1 VKIKTQLRPGILIIA
16 VLVAGT
22 PILGD
27 DLDTRVATVLKAT
40 PLIDGHND
48 LPWQYLR
55 RVNNHLSQLDL
66 ASDLTQIDNPTDTD
80 LPRLRR
86 GMVGGLFWS
95 VYVPI
100 EAYGGNPSAVQ
111 AVINQ
116 IDFVKRLVN
125 HYDSDLEL
133 ALDASSIR
141 RIHASGK
148 IASLIGMEGGHS
160 INNSL
165 ASLRQLYDLG
175 ARYMTL
181 THSKGLLWADS
192 ATDTQRHG
200 GLTQFGEL
208 VVLEMNRLG
217 MMVDL
222 SHVSVETM
230 RDALRVSRSPVIFS
244 HSSAYGVTQHARN
257 VPDDVLALVGKKR
270 GVVMVNYLTSYVS
283 ESMRLHRVALERHE
297 EMLNQDHD
305 PDRVAELMS
314 QWSARHPAPEVTLF
328 DVADHIDHIK
338 AVAGIEA
345 IGLGADFDGMP
356 PGPVGLEDVS
366 TYPALLKELLIRG
379 YSDQDIAKIAGENLL
394 RVMNDAEAV
403 AARLQTLEPP
413 RDDLL
418 HEIDFEHDFEHNAAQ
433 AQ

>member
-1 VKIKTQLRPGILIIA
+1 MNIVMRLCPRVLMIA
-16 VLVAGT
+16 VLVSGNLVLA
-22 PILGD
+22 D

-48 LPWQYLR
+48 LPWQYHR

-66 ASDLTQIDNPTDTD
+66 ASDLTQIARPTDTD

-86 GMVGGLFWS
+86 GRVGGLFWS
-95 VYVPI
+95 VYIPI
-100 EAYGGNPSAVQ
+100 EGYGGKPSAVQ
-111 AVINQ
+111 AVMDQ
-116 IDFVKRLVN
+116 IDLVKRLIN
-125 HYDSDLEL
+125 HHEDDLEL

-141 RIHASGK
+141 RIHKAGK

-165 ASLRQLYDLG
+165 ASLRQLYELG

-192 ATDTQRHG
+192 ATDTPRHG
-200 GLTQFGEL
+200 GLTGFGEL

-230 RDALRVSRSPVIFS
+230 RDALRVSRAPVIFS
-244 HSSAYGVTQHARN
+244 HSSAYAVTQHARN
-257 VPDDVLALVGKKR
+257 VPDDILALVGKKR

-283 ESMRLHRVALERHE
+283 EPMRLYRVALERHQA
-297 EMLNQDHD
+297 MLNRDHE
-305 PDRVAELMS
+305 PDAAGELMA
-314 QWSARHPAPEVTLF
+314 QWSALHPAPEVTLF

-379 YSDQDIAKIAGENLL
+379 YSDQDIANIAGENLL
-394 RVMNDAEAV
+394 RVMTDVEAV
-403 AARLQTLEPP
+403 AARLRTLETP

-418 HEIDFEHDFEHNAAQ
+418 HEIDRMHSAQ
-433 AQ
+433 KTQ

>member
-1 VKIKTQLRPGILIIA
+1 MNIVMRMCPKVLMIA
-16 VLVAGT
+16 VLASGNLVLA
-22 PILGD
+22 D

-48 LPWQYLR
+48 LPWQYHR

-66 ASDLTQIDNPTDTD
+66 ASDLTQIERPTDTD

-86 GMVGGLFWS
+86 GRVGGLFWS
-95 VYVPI
+95 VYIPI
-100 EAYGGNPSAVQ
+100 EGYGGKPSAVQ
-111 AVINQ
+111 AVMDQ
-116 IDFVKRLVN
+116 IDLVKRLIN
-125 HYDSDLEL
+125 HHEDDLEL

-141 RIHASGK
+141 RIHKAGK

-165 ASLRQLYDLG
+165 ASLRQLYELG

-192 ATDTQRHG
+192 ATDTPRHG
-200 GLTQFGEL
+200 GLTGFGEL

-230 RDALRVSRSPVIFS
+230 RDALRVSRAPVIFS
-244 HSSAYGVTQHARN
+244 HSSAYAVTQHARN
-257 VPDDVLALVGKKR
+257 VPDDILALVGKKR

-283 ESMRLHRVALERHE
+283 EPMRLYRVALERHQA
-297 EMLNQDHD
+297 MLNRDHE
-305 PDRVAELMS
+305 PDAAGELMA
-314 QWSARHPAPEVTLF
+314 QWSALHPAPEVTLF

-379 YSDQDIAKIAGENLL
+379 YSDQDIANIAGENLL
-394 RVMNDAEAV
+394 RVMTDVEAV
-403 AARLQTLEPP
+403 AARLRTLETP

-418 HEIDFEHDFEHNAAQ
+418 HEIDRMHSAQ
-433 AQ
+433 KTQ

>member
-1 VKIKTQLRPGILIIA
+1 MKIKTQLRAGILIIA

-297 EMLNQDHD
+297 EMLNQDHE

>member
-1 VKIKTQLRPGILIIA
+1 MNIVMRLCPRVLMIA
-16 VLVAGT
+16 VLASGNPVLA
-22 PILGD
+22 D

-48 LPWQYLR
+48 LPWQYHR

-66 ASDLTQIDNPTDTD
+66 ASDLTQIERPTDTD

-86 GMVGGLFWS
+86 GRVGGLFWS
-95 VYVPI
+95 VYIPI
-100 EAYGGNPSAVQ
+100 EGYGGKPSAVQ
-111 AVINQ
+111 AVMDQ
-116 IDFVKRLVN
+116 IDLVKRLIN
-125 HYDSDLEL
+125 HHEDDLEL

-141 RIHASGK
+141 RIHKAGK

-165 ASLRQLYDLG
+165 ASLRQLYELG

-192 ATDTQRHG
+192 ATDTPRHG
-200 GLTQFGEL
+200 GLTGFGEL

-230 RDALRVSRSPVIFS
+230 RDALRVSRAPVIFS
-244 HSSAYGVTQHARN
+244 HSSAYAVTQHARN
-257 VPDDVLALVGKKR
+257 VPDDILALVGKKR

-283 ESMRLHRVALERHE
+283 EPMRLYRVALERHQA
-297 EMLNQDHD
+297 MLNRDHE
-305 PDRVAELMS
+305 PDAAGELMA
-314 QWSARHPAPEVTLF
+314 QWSALHPAPEVTLF

-379 YSDQDIAKIAGENLL
+379 YSDQDIANIAGENLL
-394 RVMNDAEAV
+394 RVMTDIEAV
-403 AARLQTLEPP
+403 AARLRTLETP

-418 HEIDFEHDFEHNAAQ
+418 HEIDRMHSAQ
-433 AQ
+433 KTQ

>member
-1 VKIKTQLRPGILIIA
+1 MKIKTQLRAGILIIA

-86 GMVGGLFWS
+86 GMVGGIFWS

-403 AARLQTLEPP
+403 AARLQSFKPP

>member
-1 VKIKTQLRPGILIIA
+1 MNIVMRLCPRVLMIA
-16 VLVAGT
+16 VLASGNLVLA
-22 PILGD
+22 D

-48 LPWQYLR
+48 LPWQYHR

-66 ASDLTQIDNPTDTD
+66 ASDLTQIERPTDTD
-80 LPRLRR
+80 LTRLRR
-86 GMVGGLFWS
+86 GRVGGLFWS
-95 VYVPI
+95 VYIPI
-100 EAYGGNPSAVQ
+100 EGYGGKPSAVQ
-111 AVINQ
+111 AVMDQ
-116 IDFVKRLVN
+116 IDLVKRLIN
-125 HYDSDLEL
+125 HHEDDLEL

-141 RIHASGK
+141 RIHKAGK

-165 ASLRQLYDLG
+165 ASLRQLYELG

-192 ATDTQRHG
+192 ATDTPRHG
-200 GLTQFGEL
+200 GLTGFGEL

-230 RDALRVSRSPVIFS
+230 RDALRVSRAPVIFS
-244 HSSAYGVTQHARN
+244 HSSAYAVTQHARN
-257 VPDDVLALVGKKR
+257 VPDDILALVGKKR

-283 ESMRLHRVALERHE
+283 EPMRLHRVALERHQA
-297 EMLNQDHD
+297 MLNRDYE
-305 PDRVAELMS
+305 PDVARERMS
-314 QWSARHPAPEVTLF
+314 QWSALHPAPEVTLF

-394 RVMNDAEAV
+394 RVMTNVEAV
-403 AARLQTLEPP
+403 AARLQTLEMP

-418 HEIDFEHDFEHNAAQ
+418 HEIDRMHSAQ
-433 AQ
+433 KTQ

>member
-1 VKIKTQLRPGILIIA
+1 MNIVMRLCPRVLMIA
-16 VLVAGT
+16 VLASGNLVLA
-22 PILGD
+22 D

-48 LPWQYLR
+48 LPWQYHR

-66 ASDLTQIDNPTDTD
+66 ASDLTQIERPTDTD

-86 GMVGGLFWS
+86 GRVGGLFWS
-95 VYVPI
+95 VYIPI
-100 EAYGGNPSAVQ
+100 EGYGGKPSAVQ
-111 AVINQ
+111 AVMDQ
-116 IDFVKRLVN
+116 IDLVKRLIN
-125 HYDSDLEL
+125 HHEDDLEL

-141 RIHASGK
+141 RIHKAGK

-165 ASLRQLYDLG
+165 ASLRQLYELG

-192 ATDTQRHG
+192 ATDTPRHG
-200 GLTQFGEL
+200 GLTGFGEL

-230 RDALRVSRSPVIFS
+230 RDALRVSRAPVIFS
-244 HSSAYGVTQHARN
+244 HSSAYAVTQPARN
-257 VPDDVLALVGKKR
+257 GPDDILALVGKKR

-283 ESMRLHRVALERHE
+283 EPMRLYRVALERHQA
-297 EMLNQDHD
+297 MLNRDHE
-305 PDRVAELMS
+305 PDAAGELMA
-314 QWSARHPAPEVTLF
+314 QWSALHPAPEVTLF

-379 YSDQDIAKIAGENLL
+379 YSDQDIANIAGENLL
-394 RVMNDAEAV
+394 RVMTDVEAV
-403 AARLQTLEPP
+403 AARLRTLETP

-418 HEIDFEHDFEHNAAQ
+418 HEIDRMHSAQ
-433 AQ
+433 KTQ

>member
-1 VKIKTQLRPGILIIA
+1 MNIVMRLCPRVLMIA
-16 VLVAGT
+16 VLVSGNLVLA
-22 PILGD
+22 D

-48 LPWQYLR
+48 LPWQYHR

-66 ASDLTQIDNPTDTD
+66 ASDLTQIERPTDTD

-86 GMVGGLFWS
+86 GRVGGLFWS
-95 VYVPI
+95 VYIPI
-100 EAYGGNPSAVQ
+100 EGYGGKPSAVQ
-111 AVINQ
+111 AVMDQ
-116 IDFVKRLVN
+116 IDLVKRLIN
-125 HYDSDLEL
+125 HHEDDLEL

-141 RIHASGK
+141 RIHKAGK

-165 ASLRQLYDLG
+165 ASLRQLYELG

-192 ATDTQRHG
+192 ATDTPRHG
-200 GLTQFGEL
+200 GLTGFGEL

-230 RDALRVSRSPVIFS
+230 RDALRVSRAPVIFS
-244 HSSAYGVTQHARN
+244 HSSAYAVTQHARN
-257 VPDDVLALVGKKR
+257 VPDDILALVGKKR

-283 ESMRLHRVALERHE
+283 EPMRLYRVALERHQA
-297 EMLNQDHD
+297 MLNRDHE
-305 PDRVAELMS
+305 PDAAGELMA
-314 QWSARHPAPEVTLF
+314 QWSALHPAPEVTLF

-379 YSDQDIAKIAGENLL
+379 YSDQDIANIAGENLL
-394 RVMNDAEAV
+394 RVMTDVEAV
-403 AARLQTLEPP
+403 AARLRMLETP

-418 HEIDFEHDFEHNAAQ
+418 HEIDRMHSAQ
-433 AQ
+433 KTQ

>member
-1 VKIKTQLRPGILIIA
+1 MNIVMRLCPRVLMIA
-16 VLVAGT
+16 VLASGNPVLA
-22 PILGD
+22 D

-48 LPWQYLR
+48 LPWQYHR

-66 ASDLTQIDNPTDTD
+66 ASDLTQIERPTDTD

-86 GMVGGLFWS
+86 GRVGGLFWS
-95 VYVPI
+95 VYIPI
-100 EAYGGNPSAVQ
+100 EGYGGKPSAVQ
-111 AVINQ
+111 AVMDQ
-116 IDFVKRLVN
+116 IDLVKRLIN
-125 HYDSDLEL
+125 HHEDDLEL

-141 RIHASGK
+141 RIHKAGK

-165 ASLRQLYDLG
+165 ASLRQLYELG

-192 ATDTQRHG
+192 ATDTPRHG
-200 GLTQFGEL
+200 GLTGFGEL

-230 RDALRVSRSPVIFS
+230 RDALRVSRAPVIFS
-244 HSSAYGVTQHARN
+244 HSSAYAVTQHARN
-257 VPDDVLALVGKKR
+257 VPDDILALVGKKR

-283 ESMRLHRVALERHE
+283 EPMRLYRVALERHQA
-297 EMLNQDHD
+297 MLNRDHE
-305 PDRVAELMS
+305 PDAAGELMA
-314 QWSARHPAPEVTLF
+314 QWSALHPAPEVTLF

-379 YSDQDIAKIAGENLL
+379 YSDQDIANIAGENLL
-394 RVMNDAEAV
+394 RVMTDVEAV
-403 AARLQTLEPP
+403 AARLRMLETP

-418 HEIDFEHDFEHNAAQ
+418 HEIDRMHSAQ
-433 AQ
+433 KTQ

>member
-1 VKIKTQLRPGILIIA
+1 MNIVMLMCPRVLMIA
-16 VLVAGT
+16 VLVSGNLVLA
-22 PILGD
+22 D

-48 LPWQYLR
+48 LPWQYHR

-66 ASDLTQIDNPTDTD
+66 ASDLTQIERPTDTD

-86 GMVGGLFWS
+86 GRVGGLFWS
-95 VYVPI
+95 VYIPI
-100 EAYGGNPSAVQ
+100 EGYGGKPSAVQ
-111 AVINQ
+111 AVMDQ
-116 IDFVKRLVN
+116 IDLVKRLIN
-125 HYDSDLEL
+125 HHEDDLEL

-141 RIHASGK
+141 RIHKAGK

-165 ASLRQLYDLG
+165 ASLRQLYELG

-192 ATDTQRHG
+192 ATDTPRHG
-200 GLTQFGEL
+200 GLTGFGEL

-230 RDALRVSRSPVIFS
+230 RDALRVSRAPVIFS
-244 HSSAYGVTQHARN
+244 HSSAYAVTQHARN
-257 VPDDVLALVGKKR
+257 VPDDILALVGKKR

-283 ESMRLHRVALERHE
+283 EPMRLYRVALERHQA
-297 EMLNQDHD
+297 MLNRDHE
-305 PDRVAELMS
+305 PDAAGELMA
-314 QWSARHPAPEVTLF
+314 QWSALHPAPEVTLF

-379 YSDQDIAKIAGENLL
+379 YSDQDIANIAGENLL
-394 RVMNDAEAV
+394 RVMTDVEAV
-403 AARLQTLEPP
+403 AARLRTLETP

-418 HEIDFEHDFEHNAAQ
+418 HEIDRMHSAQ
-433 AQ
+433 KTQ

>member
-1 VKIKTQLRPGILIIA
+1 MNIVTRLCPRVLMIA
-16 VLVAGT
+16 VLASGNLVLA
-22 PILGD
+22 D

-48 LPWQYLR
+48 LPWQYHR

-66 ASDLTQIDNPTDTD
+66 ASDLTQIERPTDTD

-86 GMVGGLFWS
+86 GRVGGLFWS

-100 EAYGGNPSAVQ
+100 EGYGGKPSAVQ
-111 AVINQ
+111 AVMDQ
-116 IDFVKRLVN
+116 IDLVKRLIN
-125 HYDSDLEL
+125 HHEDDLEL

-141 RIHASGK
+141 RIHKAGK

-165 ASLRQLYDLG
+165 ASLRQLYQLG

-192 ATDTQRHG
+192 ATDTPRHG
-200 GLTQFGEL
+200 GLTGFGEL

-230 RDALRVSRSPVIFS
+230 RDALRVSRAPVIFS
-244 HSSAYGVTQHARN
+244 HSSAYAVTQHARN
-257 VPDDVLALVGKKR
+257 VPDDILALVGKKR

-283 ESMRLHRVALERHE
+283 EPMRLYRVALERHQA
-297 EMLNQDHD
+297 MLNRDYE
-305 PDRVAELMS
+305 PDAAGELMA
-314 QWSARHPAPEVTLF
+314 QWLALHPAPEVTLF

-379 YSDQDIAKIAGENLL
+379 YSDQDIANIAGENLL
-394 RVMNDAEAV
+394 RVMTDVEAV
-403 AARLQTLEPP
+403 AARLRTLETP

-418 HEIDFEHDFEHNAAQ
+418 HEIDRMHSAQ
-433 AQ
+433 KTQ

>member
-1 VKIKTQLRPGILIIA
+1 VKIKTQLRAGILIIA

>member
-1 VKIKTQLRPGILIIA
+1 MKIKTQLRPGILIIA

-86 GMVGGLFWS
+86 GMVGGIFWS

-403 AARLQTLEPP
+403 AARLQSFKPP

>member
-1 VKIKTQLRPGILIIA
+1 MNIVMRLCPRVLMIA
-16 VLVAGT
+16 VLVSGNLVLA
-22 PILGD
+22 D

-48 LPWQYLR
+48 LPWQYHR

-66 ASDLTQIDNPTDTD
+66 ASDLTQIERPTDTD

-86 GMVGGLFWS
+86 GRVGGLFWS
-95 VYVPI
+95 VYIPI
-100 EAYGGNPSAVQ
+100 EGYGGKPSAVQ
-111 AVINQ
+111 AVMDQ
-116 IDFVKRLVN
+116 IDLVKRLIN
-125 HYDSDLEL
+125 HHEDDLEL

-141 RIHASGK
+141 RIHKAGK

-165 ASLRQLYDLG
+165 ASLRQLYELG

-192 ATDTQRHG
+192 ATDTPRHG
-200 GLTQFGEL
+200 GLTGFGEL

-222 SHVSVETM
+222 SHVSFDTM

-244 HSSAYGVTQHARN
+244 HSSAYAVTQHARN

-283 ESMRLHRVALERHE
+283 EPMRLYRVALERHQA
-297 EMLNQDHD
+297 MLNRDHE
-305 PDRVAELMS
+305 PDAAGELMA
-314 QWSARHPAPEVTLF
+314 QWSALHPAPEVTLF

-379 YSDQDIAKIAGENLL
+379 YSDQDIANIAGENLL
-394 RVMNDAEAV
+394 RVMTDVEAV
-403 AARLQTLEPP
+403 AARLRTLETP

-418 HEIDFEHDFEHNAAQ
+418 HEIDRMHSAQ
-433 AQ
+433 KTQ

>member
-1 VKIKTQLRPGILIIA
+1 MNIVMRLCPRVLMIA
-16 VLVAGT
+16 VLVSGNLVLA
-22 PILGD
+22 D

-48 LPWQYLR
+48 LPWQYHR

-66 ASDLTQIDNPTDTD
+66 ASDLTQIERPTHTD

-86 GMVGGLFWS
+86 GRVGGLFWS
-95 VYVPI
+95 VYIPI
-100 EAYGGNPSAVQ
+100 EGYGGKPSAVQ
-111 AVINQ
+111 AVMDQ
-116 IDFVKRLVN
+116 IDLVKRLIN
-125 HYDSDLEL
+125 HHEDDLEL

-141 RIHASGK
+141 RIHKAGK

-165 ASLRQLYDLG
+165 ASLRQLYELG

-192 ATDTQRHG
+192 ATDTPRHG
-200 GLTQFGEL
+200 GLTGFGEL

-230 RDALRVSRSPVIFS
+230 RDALRVSRAPVIFS
-244 HSSAYGVTQHARN
+244 HSSAYAVTQHARN
-257 VPDDVLALVGKKR
+257 VPDDILALVGKKR

-283 ESMRLHRVALERHE
+283 EPMRLYRVALERHQA
-297 EMLNQDHD
+297 MLNRDHE
-305 PDRVAELMS
+305 PDAAGELMA
-314 QWSARHPAPEVTLF
+314 QWSALHPAPEVTLF

-379 YSDQDIAKIAGENLL
+379 YSDQDIANIAGENLL
-394 RVMNDAEAV
+394 RVMTDVEAV
-403 AARLQTLEPP
+403 AARLRTLETP

-418 HEIDFEHDFEHNAAQ
+418 HEIDRMHSAQ
-433 AQ
+433 KTQ

>member
-1 VKIKTQLRPGILIIA
+1 MNIVMRLCPRVLMIA
-16 VLVAGT
+16 VLASGNLVLA
-22 PILGD
+22 D

-48 LPWQYLR
+48 LPWQYHR

-66 ASDLTQIDNPTDTD
+66 ASDLTQIERPTDTD

-86 GMVGGLFWS
+86 GRVGGLFWS
-95 VYVPI
+95 VYIPI
-100 EAYGGNPSAVQ
+100 EGYGGKPSAVQ
-111 AVINQ
+111 AVMDQ
-116 IDFVKRLVN
+116 IDLVKRLIN
-125 HYDSDLEL
+125 HHEDDLEL

-141 RIHASGK
+141 RIHKAGK

-165 ASLRQLYDLG
+165 ASLRQLYELG

-192 ATDTQRHG
+192 ATDTPRHG
-200 GLTQFGEL
+200 GLTGFGEL

-230 RDALRVSRSPVIFS
+230 RDALRVSRAPVIFS
-244 HSSAYGVTQHARN
+244 HSSAYAVTQHARN
-257 VPDDVLALVGKKR
+257 VPDDILALVGKKR

-283 ESMRLHRVALERHE
+283 EPMRLYRVALERHQA
-297 EMLNQDHD
+297 MLNRDYE
-305 PDRVAELMS
+305 PDAAGELMA
-314 QWSARHPAPEVTLF
+314 QWLALHPAPEVTLF

-379 YSDQDIAKIAGENLL
+379 YSDQDIANIAGENLL
-394 RVMNDAEAV
+394 RVMTDVEAV
-403 AARLQTLEPP
+403 AARLRTLETP

-418 HEIDFEHDFEHNAAQ
+418 HEIDRMHSAQ
-433 AQ
+433 KTQ

>member
-1 VKIKTQLRPGILIIA
+1 MNIVMRLCPRVLMIA
-16 VLVAGT
+16 VLVSGNLVLA
-22 PILGD
+22 D

-48 LPWQYLR
+48 LPWQYHR

-66 ASDLTQIDNPTDTD
+66 ASDLTQIERPTDTD

-86 GMVGGLFWS
+86 GRVGGLFWS
-95 VYVPI
+95 VYIPI
-100 EAYGGNPSAVQ
+100 EGYGGKPSAVQ
-111 AVINQ
+111 AVMDQ
-116 IDFVKRLVN
+116 IDLVKRLIN
-125 HYDSDLEL
+125 HHEDDLEL

-141 RIHASGK
+141 RIHKAGK

-165 ASLRQLYDLG
+165 ASLRQLYELG

-192 ATDTQRHG
+192 ATDTPRHG
-200 GLTQFGEL
+200 GLTGFGEL

-230 RDALRVSRSPVIFS
+230 RDALRVSRAPVIFS
-244 HSSAYGVTQHARN
+244 HSSAYAVTQHARN
-257 VPDDVLALVGKKR
+257 VPDDILALVGKKR

-283 ESMRLHRVALERHE
+283 EPMRLYRVALERHQA
-297 EMLNQDHD
+297 MLNRDHE
-305 PDRVAELMS
+305 PDAAGELMA
-314 QWSARHPAPEVTLF
+314 QWSALHPAPEVTLF

-394 RVMNDAEAV
+394 RVMTDVEAV
-403 AARLQTLEPP
+403 AARLQTLEMP

-418 HEIDFEHDFEHNAAQ
+418 HEIDRMHSAQ
-433 AQ
+433 KTQ

>member
-1 VKIKTQLRPGILIIA
+1 MNIVTRLCPRVLMIVILA
-16 VLVAGT
+16 WGNPLLA
-22 PILGD
+22 D

-48 LPWQYLR
+48 LPWQYFR
-55 RVNNHLSQLDL
+55 RVNNHLLQLDL
-66 ASDLTQIDNPTDTD
+66 ASDLTQIERPTDTD

-86 GMVGGLFWS
+86 GRVGGLFWS
-95 VYVPI
+95 VYIPV
-100 EAYGGNPSAVQ
+100 EEYGGKPSAVQ
-111 AVINQ
+111 AVMDQ
-116 IDFVKRLVN
+116 IDLVKRLIN
-125 HYDSDLEL
+125 HYEDDLEL

-141 RIHASGK
+141 RIHKAGK

-165 ASLRQLYDLG
+165 ASLRQLYELG

-192 ATDTQRHG
+192 ATDTPRHG
-200 GLTQFGEL
+200 GLTGFGEL

-222 SHVSVETM
+222 SHVSFDTM

-244 HSSAYGVTQHARN
+244 HSSAYAVTQHARN

-283 ESMRLHRVALERHE
+283 EPMRLHRVALERHQA
-297 EMLNQDHD
+297 MLNRDYE
-305 PDRVAELMS
+305 PDVARERMS
-314 QWSARHPAPEVTLF
+314 QWSALHPAPEVTLF

-366 TYPALLKELLIRG
+366 TYPALLKE
-379 YSDQDIAKIAGENLL
+379 S
-394 RVMNDAEAV
+394 
-403 AARLQTLEPP
+403 
-413 RDDLL
+413 
-418 HEIDFEHDFEHNAAQ
+418 
-433 AQ
+433 

>member
-1 VKIKTQLRPGILIIA
+1 MNIVMRLCPRVLMIA
-16 VLVAGT
+16 VLASGNLVLA
-22 PILGD
+22 D

-48 LPWQYLR
+48 LPWQYHR

-66 ASDLTQIDNPTDTD
+66 ASDLTQIERPTDTD

-86 GMVGGLFWS
+86 GRVGGLFWS
-95 VYVPI
+95 VYIPI
-100 EAYGGNPSAVQ
+100 EGYGGKPSAVQ
-111 AVINQ
+111 AVMDQ
-116 IDFVKRLVN
+116 IDLVKRLIN
-125 HYDSDLEL
+125 HHEDDLEL

-141 RIHASGK
+141 RIHKAGK

-165 ASLRQLYDLG
+165 ASLRQLYELG

-192 ATDTQRHG
+192 ATDTPRHG
-200 GLTQFGEL
+200 GLTGFGEL

-230 RDALRVSRSPVIFS
+230 RDALRVSRAPVIFS
-244 HSSAYGVTQHARN
+244 HSSAYAVTQHARN
-257 VPDDVLALVGKKR
+257 VPDDILALVGKKR

-283 ESMRLHRVALERHE
+283 EPMRLYRVALERHQA
-297 EMLNQDHD
+297 MLNRDYE
-305 PDRVAELMS
+305 PDAAGELMA
-314 QWSARHPAPEVTLF
+314 QWSALHPAPEVTLF

-379 YSDQDIAKIAGENLL
+379 YSDQDIANIAGENLL
-394 RVMNDAEAV
+394 RVMTDVEAV
-403 AARLQTLEPP
+403 AARLRTLETP

-418 HEIDFEHDFEHNAAQ
+418 HEIDRMHSAQ
-433 AQ
+433 KTQ

>member
-1 VKIKTQLRPGILIIA
+1 MIA
-16 VLVAGT
+16 VLVSGNLVLA
-22 PILGD
+22 D

-48 LPWQYLR
+48 LPWQYHR

-66 ASDLTQIDNPTDTD
+66 ASDLTQIERPTDTD

-86 GMVGGLFWS
+86 GRVGGLFWS
-95 VYVPI
+95 VYIPI
-100 EAYGGNPSAVQ
+100 EGYGGKPSAVQ
-111 AVINQ
+111 AVMDQ
-116 IDFVKRLVN
+116 IDLVKRLIN
-125 HYDSDLEL
+125 HHEDDLEL

-141 RIHASGK
+141 RIHKAGK

-165 ASLRQLYDLG
+165 ASLRQLYELG

-192 ATDTQRHG
+192 ATDTPRHG
-200 GLTQFGEL
+200 GLTGFGEL

-230 RDALRVSRSPVIFS
+230 RDALRVSRAPVIFS
-244 HSSAYGVTQHARN
+244 HSSAYAVTQHARN
-257 VPDDVLALVGKKR
+257 VPDDILALVGKKR

-283 ESMRLHRVALERHE
+283 EPMRLYRVALERHQA
-297 EMLNQDHD
+297 MLNRDHE
-305 PDRVAELMS
+305 PDAAGELMA
-314 QWSARHPAPEVTLF
+314 QWSALHPAPEVTLF

-379 YSDQDIAKIAGENLL
+379 YSDQDIANIAGENLL
-394 RVMNDAEAV
+394 RVMTDIEAV
-403 AARLQTLEPP
+403 AARLRTLETP

-418 HEIDFEHDFEHNAAQ
+418 HEIDRMHSAQ
-433 AQ
+433 KTQ

>member
-1 VKIKTQLRPGILIIA
+1 MNIVMRLCPRVLMIA
-16 VLVAGT
+16 VLASGNLVLA
-22 PILGD
+22 D

-48 LPWQYLR
+48 LPWQYHR

-66 ASDLTQIDNPTDTD
+66 ASDLTQIERPTDTD

-86 GMVGGLFWS
+86 GRVGGLFWS
-95 VYVPI
+95 VYIPI
-100 EAYGGNPSAVQ
+100 EGYGGKPSAVQ
-111 AVINQ
+111 AVMDQ
-116 IDFVKRLVN
+116 IDLVKRLIN
-125 HYDSDLEL
+125 HHEDDLEL

-141 RIHASGK
+141 RIHKAEK

-165 ASLRQLYDLG
+165 ASLRQLYELG

-192 ATDTQRHG
+192 ATDTPRHG
-200 GLTQFGEL
+200 GLTGFGEL

-230 RDALRVSRSPVIFS
+230 RDALRVSRAPVIFS
-244 HSSAYGVTQHARN
+244 HSSAYAVTQHARN
-257 VPDDVLALVGKKR
+257 VPDDILALVGKKR

-283 ESMRLHRVALERHE
+283 EPMRLYRVALERHQA
-297 EMLNQDHD
+297 MLNRDHE
-305 PDRVAELMS
+305 PDAAGELMA
-314 QWSARHPAPEVTLF
+314 QWSALHPAPEVTLF

-379 YSDQDIAKIAGENLL
+379 YSDQDIANIAGENLL
-394 RVMNDAEAV
+394 RVMTDVEAV
-403 AARLQTLEPP
+403 AARLRTLETP

-418 HEIDFEHDFEHNAAQ
+418 HEIDRMHSAQ
-433 AQ
+433 KTQ

>member
-1 VKIKTQLRPGILIIA
+1 MIA
-16 VLVAGT
+16 VLASGNLVLA
-22 PILGD
+22 D

-48 LPWQYLR
+48 LPWQYHR

-66 ASDLTQIDNPTDTD
+66 ASDLTQIERPTDTD

-86 GMVGGLFWS
+86 GRVGGLFWS
-95 VYVPI
+95 VYIPI
-100 EAYGGNPSAVQ
+100 EGYGGKPSAVQ
-111 AVINQ
+111 AVMDQ
-116 IDFVKRLVN
+116 IDLVKRLIN
-125 HYDSDLEL
+125 HHEDDLEL

-141 RIHASGK
+141 RIHKAGK

-165 ASLRQLYDLG
+165 ASLRQLYELG

-192 ATDTQRHG
+192 ATDTPRHG
-200 GLTQFGEL
+200 GLTGFGEL

-230 RDALRVSRSPVIFS
+230 RDALRVSRAPVIFS
-244 HSSAYGVTQHARN
+244 HSSAYAVTQHARN
-257 VPDDVLALVGKKR
+257 VPDDILALVGKKR

-283 ESMRLHRVALERHE
+283 EPMRLYRVALERHQA
-297 EMLNQDHD
+297 MLNRDHE
-305 PDRVAELMS
+305 PDAAGELMA
-314 QWSARHPAPEVTLF
+314 QWSALHPAPEVTLF

-394 RVMNDAEAV
+394 RVMTDVEAV
-403 AARLQTLEPP
+403 AARLRTLETP

-418 HEIDFEHDFEHNAAQ
+418 HEIDRMHSAQ
-433 AQ
+433 KTQ

>member
-1 VKIKTQLRPGILIIA
+1 MIA
-16 VLVAGT
+16 VLASGNLVLA
-22 PILGD
+22 D

-48 LPWQYLR
+48 LPWQYHR

-66 ASDLTQIDNPTDTD
+66 ASDLTQIERPTDTD

-86 GMVGGLFWS
+86 GRVGGLFWS
-95 VYVPI
+95 VYIPI
-100 EAYGGNPSAVQ
+100 EGYGGKPSAVQ
-111 AVINQ
+111 AVMDQ
-116 IDFVKRLVN
+116 IDLVKRLIN
-125 HYDSDLEL
+125 HHEDDLEL

-141 RIHASGK
+141 RIHKAGK

-165 ASLRQLYDLG
+165 ASLRQLYELG

-192 ATDTQRHG
+192 ATDTPRHG
-200 GLTQFGEL
+200 GLTGFGEL

-230 RDALRVSRSPVIFS
+230 RDALRVSRAPVIFS
-244 HSSAYGVTQHARN
+244 HSSAYAVTQHARN
-257 VPDDVLALVGKKR
+257 VPDDILALVGKKR

-283 ESMRLHRVALERHE
+283 EPMRLYRVALERHQA
-297 EMLNQDHD
+297 MLNRDHE
-305 PDRVAELMS
+305 PDAAGELMA
-314 QWSARHPAPEVTLF
+314 QWSALHPAPEVTLF

-379 YSDQDIAKIAGENLL
+379 YSDQDIANIAGENLL
-394 RVMNDAEAV
+394 RVMTDVEAV
-403 AARLQTLEPP
+403 AARLRTLETP

-418 HEIDFEHDFEHNAAQ
+418 HEIDRMHSAQ
-433 AQ
+433 KTQ